1 MKITLKVYFLFGSG
15 TQGKGKLKR
24 GYIRENNFLSGTEEN
39 TTFFRDREGI
49 FANML
54 AHQFAIFW
62 TKFGYYYNYYVTIW
76 INKFELSLENI

>member
-39 TTFFRDREGI
+39 TTFLETEKGFLQI
-49 FANML
+49 CWHTNLLF
-54 AHQFAIFW
+54 
-62 TKFGYYYNYYVTIW
+62 FGPNLDI
-76 INKFELSLENI
+76 IIIIM